1 MPPKKMTDEET
12 AYAAVVMPK
21 GKEKD
26 KADTGTPKDKA
37 ESKRDRESPFKSP
50 AAKKK
55 IALDD
60 DMVADNEV

>member
-12 AYAAVVMPK
+12 ADAAVVMPK

-37 ESKRDRESPFKSP
+37 ESKRDRESP
-50 AAKKK
+50 
-55 IALDD
+55 
-60 DMVADNEV
+60 DNSLG